1 MSWSRTRA
9 ALRPARTAALAVATV
24 LVATTLAACGSD
36 AGEQSGGSA
45 GTATAGFPVTL
56 KNTFGETTISKKPE
70 RIVTLGWNAQD
81 VVYAL
86 GETPVGMPKVTYG
99 PTAEGVTAWDAGK
112 FDKSRTTLLET
123 GDKYPFEQI
132 AALKPDVILAPYEGF
147 DKATYETLSGIAPT
161 VAYPG
166 APWQTTW
173 QDQTLLVGEALGKK
187 AEAEKLITGIKDKI
201 AEVAAAHPEFKDKT
215 ITVGSFG
222 AENYVYMPGDPR
234 VQILNEM
241 GFRNA
246 PGVEALEKSNTKQE
260 FALTISKEKVADID
274 ADVLVAYVDG
284 LGSQK
289 FLADPVYSSL
299 GAVKRGSAYVM
310 EDQQVISGMSAVSV
324 LSVPWVLD
332 KIIPGLSKA
341 AEAAP
346 AAG

>member
-1 MSWSRTRA
+1 MSWSRTRVVS
-9 ALRPARTAALAVATV
+9 AVTTV
-24 LVATTLAACGSD
+24 LLATTTLAACGSD
-36 AGEQSGGSA
+36 ADKQAESPAGEASS
-45 GTATAGFPVTL
+45 GFPVTL
-56 KNTFGETTISKKPE
+56 KNTFGETTITKKPE

-99 PTAEGVTAWDAGK
+99 PTAAGITAWDEGK
-112 FDKSRTTLLET
+112 FDPAKTTLLDT
-123 GDKYPFEQI
+123 GDKYPFEKI

-147 DKATYETLSGIAPT
+147 DEATYKTLSGIAPT

-187 AEAEKLITGIKDKI
+187 ADAEKLITGIQDKI
-201 AEVAAAHPEFKDKT
+201 KQVATEHPEFKDKT
-215 ITVGSFG
+215 IAVGSFG
-222 AENYVYMPGDPR
+222 ADNYVYMPGDPR

-241 GFRNA
+241 GFKNA
-246 PGVEALEKSNTKQE
+246 PSVDALEKTNTKKE
-260 FALTISKEKVADID
+260 FALTISKEKVTGID
-274 ADVLVAYVDG
+274 ADVVVAYLDG
-284 LGSQK
+284 LGTQK
-289 FLADPVYSSL
+289 FLADPVYAAMP
-299 GAVKRGSAYVM
+299 AVKNGGLYPM

-341 AEAAP
+341 AEASKS
-346 AAG
+346 

>member
-1 MSWSRTRA
+1 MSWSRTRVISA
-9 ALRPARTAALAVATV
+9 AVTAV

-36 AGEQSGGSA
+36 GDDKAAESGG
-45 GTATAGFPVTL
+45 TASAGFPVTL
-56 KNTFGETTISKKPE
+56 KNTFGETTITKKPE

-99 PTAEGVTAWDAGK
+99 PTAAGVTAWDADK
-112 FDKSRTTLLET
+112 FDPAKTTLLDT
-123 GDKYPFEQI
+123 GDKYPFERI

-147 DKATYETLSGIAPT
+147 DEATYKTLSGIAPT

-187 AEAEKLITGIKDKI
+187 ADAEKLIAGIGDKI
-201 AEVAAAHPEFKDKT
+201 KQVAADHPEFKDKT
-215 ITVGSFG
+215 IAVGSFG
-222 AENYVYMPGDPR
+222 PDNYVYMPGDPR

-241 GFRNA
+241 GFQNA
-246 PGVEALEKSNTKQE
+246 PGVEALEKTNTKKE
-260 FALTISKEKVADID
+260 FALTISKEKISDVD

-284 LGSQK
+284 IGTQK
-289 FLADPVYSSL
+289 FLSDPVYSSL
-299 GAVKRGSAYVM
+299 GAVKRGGAYAM
-310 EDQQVISGMSAVSV
+310 QDQQVISGMSAVSV

-332 KIIPGLSKA
+332 KILPGLTKA
-341 AEAAP
+341 AQAK
-346 AAG
+346 G

>member
-1 MSWSRTRA
+1 MSWSRTRVISA
-9 ALRPARTAALAVATV
+9 AVTAV

-36 AGEQSGGSA
+36 GDDKAAESGG
-45 GTATAGFPVTL
+45 TASAGFPVTL
-56 KNTFGETTISKKPE
+56 KNTFGETTITKKPE

-99 PTAEGVTAWDAGK
+99 PTAAGVTAWDADK
-112 FDKSRTTLLET
+112 FDPAKTTLLDT
-123 GDKYPFEQI
+123 GDKYPFEKI

-147 DKATYETLSGIAPT
+147 DEATYKTLSGIAPT

-187 AEAEKLITGIKDKI
+187 ADAEKLIAGIGDKI
-201 AEVAAAHPEFKDKT
+201 KQVAADHPEFKDKT
-215 ITVGSFG
+215 IAVGSFG
-222 AENYVYMPGDPR
+222 PDNYVYMPGDPR

-241 GFRNA
+241 GFQNA
-246 PGVEALEKSNTKQE
+246 PGVEALEKTNTKKE
-260 FALTISKEKVADID
+260 FALTISKEKISDVD

-284 LGSQK
+284 IGTQK
-289 FLADPVYSSL
+289 FLSDPVYSSL
-299 GAVKRGSAYVM
+299 GAVKRGGAYAM
-310 EDQQVISGMSAVSV
+310 QDQQVISGMSAVSV

-332 KIIPGLSKA
+332 KILPGLTKA
-341 AEAAP
+341 AQAK
-346 AAG
+346 G

>member
-1 MSWSRTRA
+1 MSWSRSRA
-9 ALRPARTAALAVATV
+9 AVRPVRTLAFAVATV
-24 LVATTLAACGSD
+24 LVATTLAACGDSGDEQTAPAAD
-36 AGEQSGGSA
+36 AS
-45 GTATAGFPVTL
+45 AGFPVTL

-99 PTAEGVTAWDAGK
+99 PTAAGVTAWDADK
-112 FDKSRTTLLET
+112 FDAAKTTLFDT
-123 GDKYPFEQI
+123 TDSIPFEKV
-132 AALKPDVILAPYEGF
+132 AALRPDVILAPYEGF
-147 DKATYETLSGIAPT
+147 DKATYDKLTAIAPT

-166 APWQTTW
+166 AAWQTTW
-173 QDQTLLVGEALGKK
+173 QDQTTLIGKALGKS
-187 AEAEKLITGIKDKI
+187 AEADKLVTGIKDLTTK
-201 AEVAAAHPEFKDKT
+201 VAAEHPEFKGKT

-241 GFRNA
+241 GFVNA
-246 PGVEALEKSNTKQE
+246 PGVDKLEATNSKKE
-260 FALTISKEKVADID
+260 FALTISKEKVSDID
-274 ADVLVAYVDG
+274 ADVVVAYVDG
-284 LGSQK
+284 IGAK
-289 FLADPVYSSL
+289 AFDADPVYASL
-299 GAVKRGSAYVM
+299 GAVKKGSAYVM

-341 AEAAP
+341 ANAAS
-346 AAG
+346 

>member
-1 MSWSRTRA
+1 MFWSRTRMISA
-9 ALRPARTAALAVATV
+9 AVSAV
-24 LVATTLAACGSD
+24 LVATTLAACGND
-36 AGEQSGGSA
+36 ADKADSA
-45 GTATAGFPVTL
+45 ASTASSGFPVTL

-99 PTAEGVTAWDAGK
+99 PTAAGVTAWDADK
-112 FDKSRTTLLET
+112 FDAAKTTLLDT
-123 GDKYPFEQI
+123 GDKYPFEKI

-147 DKATYETLSGIAPT
+147 DEATYKTLSAIAPT

-187 AEAEKLITGIKDKI
+187 ADAEKLIAGIGDKI
-201 AEVAAAHPEFKDKT
+201 KQVAADHPEFKDKT
-215 ITVGSFG
+215 IAVGSFG
-222 AENYVYMPGDPR
+222 PDNYVYMPGDPR

-241 GFRNA
+241 GFKNA
-246 PGVEALEKSNTKQE
+246 PGVEALEKTNSKKE
-260 FALTISKEKVADID
+260 FALTISKEKVSDID

-284 LGSQK
+284 IGTQK

-299 GAVKRGSAYVM
+299 GAVKRGGAYAM
-310 EDQQVISGMSAVSV
+310 QDQQVISGMSAVSV

-332 KIIPGLSKA
+332 KILPGLSKA
-341 AEAAP
+341 AEATKS
-346 AAG
+346 

>member
-1 MSWSRTRA
+1 MSWSRTRVIG
-9 ALRPARTAALAVATV
+9 AVATV
-24 LVATTLAACGSD
+24 LVATTSLAACGSD
-36 AGEQSGGSA
+36 ADEQGSGSA
-45 GTATAGFPVTL
+45 STADAGFPVTL
-56 KNTFGETTISKKPE
+56 KNTFGDTTITKKPE

-99 PTAEGVTAWDAGK
+99 QTAAGVTAWDADK
-112 FDKSRTTLLET
+112 FDAAKTKLLDV

-147 DKATYETLSGIAPT
+147 DEATYKTLSAIAPT

-173 QDQTLLVGEALGKK
+173 QDQTLLVGQALGKK
-187 AEAEKLITGIKDKI
+187 ADAEKLISGISDKI
-201 AEVAAAHPEFKDKT
+201 KQVATEHPEFKGKT

-222 AENYVYMPGDPR
+222 AENYIYMPGDPR

-241 GFRNA
+241 GFKNA
-246 PGVEALEKSNTKQE
+246 PGVDALEKTNAKKE
-260 FALTISKEKVADID
+260 FALTISKEKVADAD

-284 LGSQK
+284 LGAKK
-289 FLADPVYSSL
+289 FQADPVYSSL
-299 GAVKRGSAYVM
+299 GAVKRGSAYAM

-332 KIIPGLSKA
+332 KIVPSLSKA
-341 AEAAP
+341 AG